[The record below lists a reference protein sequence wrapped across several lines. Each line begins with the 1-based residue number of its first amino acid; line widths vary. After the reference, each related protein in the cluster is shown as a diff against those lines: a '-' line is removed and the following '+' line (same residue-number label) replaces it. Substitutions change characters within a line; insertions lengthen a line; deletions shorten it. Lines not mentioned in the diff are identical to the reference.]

1 MNFKFTKFSICF
13 FLGLVFAN
21 MSFAQTSFKVG
32 NNPTA
37 VSPSTALEVEST
49 NKGVILPRYSTA
61 GLAAIATPAK
71 GMLVIDT
78 QIRCVKIYTGTSW
91 DCVGAGYLGNN
102 LSTNSLINITSGTG
116 TGATLQNVTVGVNV
130 TSLKD
135 TINSL
140 ISRQQIKAVNYFYM
154 PNISFNTSTLAVG
167 QTKDLY
173 SLYRAQFLA
182 PPIRS
187 TGAPVSVPSY
197 AAATDLYYYITS
209 YDATVFANVT
219 INASGLMTYDI
230 IGNATDCSFINVVF
244 VIR

>member
-1 MNFKFTKFSICF
+1 MNFKYTKFAISITIGLF
-13 FLGLVFAN
+13 FATLA
-21 MSFAQTSFKVG
+21 SAQTSLKIG

-37 VSPSTALEVEST
+37 VSASTALEIEST

-116 TGATLQNVTVGVNV
+116 TGATLQNVTVGVNI

-140 ISRQQIKAVNYFYM
+140 IASQQIKAVNYFYM

-167 QTKDLY
+167 QTKD
-173 SLYRAQFLA
+173 
-182 PPIRS
+182 
-187 TGAPVSVPSY
+187 
-197 AAATDLYYYITS
+197 
-209 YDATVFANVT
+209 
-219 INASGLMTYDI
+219 
-230 IGNATDCSFINVVF
+230 FI
-244 VIR
+244 